1 MPAGDGS
8 GDAGPINTVRSALA
22 PLRGGGRG
30 WLLLCIAGGWLL
42 VNGFRVL
49 LPVLLPRIKADFAI
63 GNAEAG
69 FALTVLWGLYAALQ
83 FPGGLAADR
92 VGERRLVTGGLL
104 LAAASFAA
112 FYVAH
117 GYGLFLAATALFG
130 FGAGFFGTPR
140 DMLLSRL
147 YPSADNTAYGI
158 TFAAGSL
165 GSAALPFAAA
175 AIATR
180 FGWRV
185 AIVWLLPFMVLAA
198 AGLRRLVPEREDDGL
213 DRLPARETVSK
224 TVAALSERRV
234 LYAGMVMLLFIFSY
248 QGFVA
253 FLPTYL
259 VEVKGLSEGLT
270 AALFGLMFV
279 FGAVVNPVA
288 GQLADRVSERA
299 TLFALIGLS
308 TVTLAVLPFVGGRLA
323 LGVLVPLLGIR
334 IAIGPLTSAFI
345 VRELPTGVQ
354 GTGWGLLRT
363 VFFGL
368 GATSS
373 SVIGLFADAGRFDAG
388 FLLLAGVTG
397 LIAVFWWRVPRQ

>member
-1 MPAGDGS
+1 
-8 GDAGPINTVRSALA
+8 
-22 PLRGGGRG
+22 
-30 WLLLCIAGGWLL
+30 
-42 VNGFRVL
+42 
-49 LPVLLPRIKADFAI
+49 
-63 GNAEAG
+63 
-69 FALTVLWGLYAALQ
+69 
-83 FPGGLAADR
+83 
-92 VGERRLVTGGLL
+92 
-104 LAAASFAA
+104 
-112 FYVAH
+112 
-117 GYGLFLAATALFG
+117 
-130 FGAGFFGTPR
+130 
-140 DMLLSRL
+140 
-147 YPSADNTAYGI
+147 
-158 TFAAGSL
+158 
-165 GSAALPFAAA
+165 
-175 AIATR
+175 
-180 FGWRV
+180 
-185 AIVWLLPFMVLAA
+185 
-198 AGLRRLVPEREDDGL
+198 
-213 DRLPARETVSK
+213 
-224 TVAALSERRV
+224 
-234 LYAGMVMLLFIFSY
+234 MVMLLFIFSY